1 VPELLSPDSDLLID
15 LEDDEDLDEEI
26 TQDRLLYNPE
36 KINIATKEP
45 TIEQLLRRVGEDALD
60 LAPDFQ
66 RHANLWKD
74 ENKSRLIESIM
85 IRIPIPAFY
94 IDGSNEDRWLVVDGL
109 QRLSAL
115 KQFVLDKTLRLTGLE
130 YLTSL
135 EGKVYDEIDR
145 RYQRRLE
152 ETQLTVYIIEKG
164 TPPEVKFNIF
174 KRINTGGLSLS
185 PQELRHALNPGKSG
199 HFLTELAS
207 SNEFKEIVGISDTK
221 IMRMV
226 DREFVLGFLAF
237 SMTSDRSYPSK
248 GRNLF
253 LIQAMALINQFS
265 DREFDDTRAKFKRAL
280 IANQKIFGKNAFRK
294 TPKARKTPINQSLFE
309 SWMTIIS
316 NLVDDEIEM
325 LVERKRK
332 IIELFSNQME
342 TDSKFSKSIS
352 QVADLVEYRFEIIDA
367 IVKEVLK

>member
-1 VPELLSPDSDLLID
+1 MPELLSPNSDLFVD
-15 LEDDEDLDEEI
+15 VEDDDDLDGEV

-115 KQFVLDKTLRLTGLE
+115 KQFILDKTLRLTGLE

-135 EGKVYDEIDR
+135 EGKAYDEIDR

-199 HFLTELAS
+199 HFLTDLAS
-207 SNEFKEIVGISDTK
+207 SNEFKKIVGLTDTK

-226 DREFVLGFLAF
+226 DREFVLGLLAF

-253 LIQAMALINQFS
+253 LIQAMASINQFS
-265 DREFDDTRAKFKRAL
+265 DLELDDTKAKFKRAL
-280 IANQKIFGKNAFRK
+280 IANQKIFGENAFRK
-294 TPKARKTPINQSLFE
+294 TSKTRKTPINQSLFE
-309 SWMTIIS
+309 SWMIIIS
-316 NLVDDEIEM
+316 TLADKEVEI
-325 LVERKRK
+325 LVEQKK
-332 IIELFSNQME
+332 KLIELFSNRME
-342 TDSKFSKSIS
+342 IDPKFSKSIS
-352 QVADLVEYRFEIIDA
+352 QVADLVEYRFEIIDE
-367 IVKEVLK
+367 IVKEVLR

>member
-1 VPELLSPDSDLLID
+1 MQELLIIDPDFDD
-15 LEDDEDLDEEI
+15 LEDEDL
-26 TQDRLLYNPE
+26 TPDRLLYNPE

-115 KQFVLDKTLRLTGLE
+115 KQFILDKTLRLTGLE

-185 PQELRHALNPGKSG
+185 PQELRHALNPGRSG

-207 SNEFKEIVGISDTK
+207 SNEFKEIVKLTDAK

-253 LIQAMALINQFS
+253 LIQAMVSINNFS
-265 DREFDDTRAKFKRAL
+265 EQEFDDTRAKFKRAL
-280 IANQKIFGKNAFRK
+280 IANQKIFDKNAFRK
-294 TPKARKTPINQSLFE
+294 TLKARKTPINQSLFE

-316 NLVDDEIEM
+316 NLADDEIEL
-325 LVERKRK
+325 LVGQKRK
-332 IIELFSNQME
+332 LIELFSNRME
-342 TDSKFSKSIS
+342 TDPKFSKSIS
-352 QVADLVEYRFEIIDA
+352 QVADLVEYRFETIDE